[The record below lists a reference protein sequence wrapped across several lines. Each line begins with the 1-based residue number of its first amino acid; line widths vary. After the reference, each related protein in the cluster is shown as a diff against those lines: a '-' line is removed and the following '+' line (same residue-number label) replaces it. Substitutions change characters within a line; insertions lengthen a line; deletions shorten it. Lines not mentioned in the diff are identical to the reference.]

1 MEKKEIN
8 PQEHYT
14 KLKEIDAKIRIAIN
28 DLVSQYNVEIDSS
41 KNEAINVVN
50 INIYIDR
57 LEENY
62 EEAKMYFAEKMLHD
76 FSIWGYLAERL
87 LGSTR
92 DSEGNRKDYTLAF
105 EDEIVSYN
113 FYFKESE

>member
-14 KLKEIDAKIRIAIN
+14 KLKEIDAKIRIVIN
-28 DLVSQYNVEIDSS
+28 DMVNQYSVEIDSS
-41 KNEAINVVN
+41 RNEVINVVN
-50 INIYIDR
+50 VNVYIDR

-62 EEAKMYFAEKMLHD
+62 EDAKMYFAEKMLND
-76 FSIWGYLAERL
+76 FSIWGYLAERI

-92 DSEGNRKDYTLAF
+92 NSEGNRKNYILVF
-105 EDEIVSYN
+105 EEEIVSYN
-113 FYFKESE
+113 FYFKESD

>member
-1 MEKKEIN
+1 MENKTIN
-8 PQEHYT
+8 PQEHYI

-28 DLVSQYNVEIDSS
+28 ELINRFDAEVTSN
-41 KNEAINVVN
+41 KNEAISVNN

-62 EEAKMYFAEKMLHD
+62 EDAKMYFAEKMLND
-76 FSIWGYLAERL
+76 YSIWGYLAERL

-92 DSEGNRKDYTLAF
+92 DSEGNRKNYTLAF

-113 FYFKESE
+113 FYFKEID

>member
-1 MEKKEIN
+1 MENKTIN
-8 PQEHYT
+8 PQAHYA

-28 DLVSQYNVEIDSS
+28 ELINRFNVEVISS
-41 KNEAINVVN
+41 KNEAINVNN

-62 EEAKMYFAEKMLHD
+62 EEAKMYFAEKMLND

-92 DSEGNRKDYTLAF
+92 DSKGNRKNYTLAF

-113 FYFKESE
+113 FYFRESE

>member
-1 MEKKEIN
+1 MENKTIN
-8 PQEHYT
+8 PQEHYI

-28 DLVSQYNVEIDSS
+28 ELINRFGVEVISS

-62 EEAKMYFAEKMLHD
+62 EVAKMYFAEKMLHD
-76 FSIWGYLAERL
+76 YSIWGYLAERL

-92 DSEGNRKDYTLAF
+92 DSEGNRKNYTLAF

-113 FYFKESE
+113 FYFKETD